1 MIHGFCLN
9 TSVSLEYR
17 ACMVFKNAFMSGVG
31 RWAEEPAVLPG
42 PQARS
47 RVLKFLNWKIVLQSP
62 HHNTHTACTH
72 HIHTSYHTH
81 THSSHTCHTHTD
93 THPKPYT
100 SHHTQTHTP
109 HSQHNTHTPFLV
121 TVTCVLLTEMK
132 LRTSYCGRN
141 IISSELL
148 RDPHTAPLT

>member
-1 MIHGFCLN
+1 MIHDFCLN

-17 ACMVFKNAFMSGVG
+17 ACMVFKNAFTSGVG

-72 HIHTSYHTH
+72 HIHTSYHTY
-81 THSSHTCHTHTD
+81 THSSHTCHTHIRTPQTIHITPHTD
-93 THPKPYT
+93 I
-100 SHHTQTHTP
+100 HTTLTAQHTHT
-109 HSQHNTHTPFLV
+109 HSFPGDCNLCAVDRNEATY
-121 TVTCVLLTEMK
+121 LLLWQEHH
-132 LRTSYCGRN
+132 
-141 IISSELL
+141 IQ
-148 RDPHTAPLT
+148 